1 MFGFWDWVG
10 GRYSVDS
17 AIGLS
22 VMIAVGPE
30 RFGEFLAGFRAVD
43 EHFASAPVAENAPI
57 MLGLIGLWYSDF
69 FGAQS
74 RAVLPYSQALARFPA
89 Y

>member
-1 MFGFWDWVG
+1 
-10 GRYSVDS
+10 SVDS

-30 RFGEFLAGFRAVD
+30 RFAEFLAGFRTVD
-43 EHFASAPVAENAPI
+43 EHFATAPAEANAPL

-74 RAVLPYSQALARFPA
+74 RAVLPYAQDLARFPA
-89 Y
+89 YLQQLT